1 MSWKKRNSKKRV
13 NISYLKVINNF
24 ESFLRKKRE
33 KKLVVFL
40 FGKFFKMK
48 IILKIFISAKTQKSF
63 SYFEN
68 NKI

>member
-48 IILKIFISAKTQKSF
+48 IINLAVLDHECCK
-63 SYFEN
+63 
-68 NKI
+68 